1 LELLLGGGLV
11 CRAGALAASLHA
23 LVAVGRPLAES
34 GCGLRSC
41 AARRTVIACPF
52 LTTRKQSL
60 WTISRATGQAGFLR
74 YFGFM
79 SDGQSALENSK
90 FVSFSD
96 AARFLGVDVFTF
108 YSMVQ
113 REEIPS
119 FPGLWGEFVVSQDDL
134 DKLIAGK
141 NALC

>member
-1 LELLLGGGLV
+1 
-11 CRAGALAASLHA
+11 
-23 LVAVGRPLAES
+23 
-34 GCGLRSC
+34 
-41 AARRTVIACPF
+41 
-52 LTTRKQSL
+52 
-60 WTISRATGQAGFLR
+60 
-74 YFGFM
+74 M

-90 FVSFSD
+90 SVSFSD

-119 FPGLWGEFVVSQDDL
+119 FPGLWGESVVSQDDL

>member
-1 LELLLGGGLV
+1 
-11 CRAGALAASLHA
+11 
-23 LVAVGRPLAES
+23 
-34 GCGLRSC
+34 
-41 AARRTVIACPF
+41 
-52 LTTRKQSL
+52 
-60 WTISRATGQAGFLR
+60 
-74 YFGFM
+74 
-79 SDGQSALENSK
+79 LENSK

>member
-1 LELLLGGGLV
+1 M
-11 CRAGALAASLHA
+11 
-23 LVAVGRPLAES
+23 PLDTS
-34 GCGLRSC
+34 GFWSYF
-41 AARRTVIACPF
+41 F
-52 LTTRKQSL
+52 L
-60 WTISRATGQAGFLR
+60 
-74 YFGFM
+74 M

-90 FVSFSD
+90 PVSFSD

-119 FPGLWGEFVVSQDDL
+119 FPSLWGESVVSQDDL
-134 DKLIAGK
+134 DKLVAEK